1 MLLQQK
7 IAYVNLSDGSVSIQ
21 MLSEEIIRK
30 FIGGRGVNSYLL
42 YHQLP
47 AGIDPLD
54 AGSIL
59 IIGAGALTGMRGVAT
74 ARLTISGKSPE
85 SGLLGDANIGGH
97 FGAAMKKTGISYLL
111 ISGVSSKPV
120 YILVHRGK
128 VTIEDAQDLWG
139 KDTIESGELI
149 RDRYGKE
156 AQSLTI
162 GQAGERQVRFACVMH
177 GKKNAAGR
185 TGMGCLMGAKG
196 VKAVVAVGSEGELSP
211 ALPEEF
217 KASTKEL
224 YRKVND
230 EVIVDTFSNYGTA
243 HLYEIINNAIGMG
256 RAYNGLTS
264 AFPDNKDIGHEN
276 LAKHYYSRKSPCFS
290 CGVACK
296 HSYEIKEGPFAG
308 VENEGPE
315 YGIIGHFGPVLG
327 IGRLEP
333 ILKINDLINRYGLD
347 GSSTANLIACA
358 IELFQEGVI
367 NKDITQGIYLDWG
380 EEKAVIE
387 LIKKIALREGVGDLL
402 ARGARELSQIW
413 KGFSDKIS
421 WVKYLPQS
429 DPADL
434 RYMKAYALGDA
445 VATRG
450 ADHLRSRPTWEAF
463 NFPEEQLKEIYGG
476 HVSSDYLSY
485 EGKGRVVWWWES
497 YVALFDALGMCKL
510 LAFHCLP
517 GVFDFEVFAQLIKW
531 GIGLDISSQEVFEVG
546 ERITTI
552 ERMFIAREG
561 VRREDDF
568 PPERYFKPL
577 EWTEGVNEDLKNI
590 RLDRGCFNTMLD
602 EYYKLH
608 GWDIETGIPLPET
621 VGRLGLDEKPF
632 KTQDAAEVR
641 VKGAGNSGQM
651 VHSQLTINTDY

>member
-7 IAYVNLSDGSVSIQ
+7 IAYINLSDGSVSINT
-21 MLSEEIIRK
+21 LPEEVIRK

-42 YHQLP
+42 YNYLP

-54 AGSIL
+54 ARNIL
-59 IIGAGALTGMRGVAT
+59 VVGAGALTGMRGVAT
-74 ARLTISGKSPE
+74 ARVTISGKSPE
-85 SGLLGDANIGGH
+85 TGLLGDANIGGH
-97 FGAAMKKTGISYLL
+97 FGAALKKAGIGYLV
-111 ISGVSSKPV
+111 ISGASPKPV
-120 YILVHRGK
+120 YVLVHEDK
-128 VTIEDAQDLWG
+128 ITIEDAKDLWG
-139 KDTIESGELI
+139 KDTIETEELI
-149 RDRYGKE
+149 RVKYGIN

-162 GQAGERQVRFACVMH
+162 GQAGERKVRFACVMH

-196 VKAVVAVGSEGELSP
+196 VKAVVVVGDGKELTP
-211 ALPEEF
+211 AFPEEF
-217 KASTKEL
+217 KTLTREL
-224 YRKVND
+224 YQKVNS
-230 EVIVDTFSNYGTA
+230 EFIMETFKKYGTA
-243 HLYEIINNAIGMG
+243 HLYEIVNNAIGMG
-256 RAYNGLTS
+256 RAYNGLSS
-264 AFPDNKDIGHEN
+264 AFTDNEDISPEN
-276 LAKHYYSRKSPCFS
+276 LADNYYTGKSPCFS

-296 HSYEIKEGPFAG
+296 HTYKINEGPFAG

-315 YGIIGHFGPVLG
+315 YGVIGHFGPLLG
-327 IGRLEP
+327 IRRLEP

-347 GSSTANLIACA
+347 ASSTANLIACA

-367 NKDITQGIYLDWG
+367 DKETTQGIYLDWG
-380 EEKAVIE
+380 EEKAIIE
-387 LIKKIALREGVGDLL
+387 LIEKIALREGVGDLL
-402 ARGARELSQIW
+402 ARGAREVSQIW
-413 KGFSDKIS
+413 QGFADKIA
-421 WVKYLPQS
+421 WTKYLPQS

-463 NFPEEQLKEIYGG
+463 NLPEEQLQEIYGG
-476 HVSSDYLSY
+476 YVSSDYLSY
-485 EGKGRVVWWWES
+485 EGKGRVIWWWES

-517 GVFDFEVFAQLIKW
+517 GVFDFEGLSELVKW
-531 GIGLDISSQEVFEVG
+531 GMGFDLNPKEVFEVG

-552 ERMFIAREG
+552 ERMFISREG

-577 EWTEGVNEDLKNI
+577 QRTEGVAEHLKDMK
-590 RLDRGCFNTMLD
+590 LDRECFNTMLD

-608 GWDIETGIPLPET
+608 GWDIGTGIPLPET
-621 VGRLGLDEKPF
+621 LERLGINQEEQIAPR
-632 KTQDAAEVR
+632 AE
-641 VKGAGNSGQM
+641 ASPA
-651 VHSQLTINTDY
+651 

>member
-1 MLLQQK
+1 MFTAEQK
-7 IAYVNLSDGSVSIQ
+7 ISYINLSDGSISIQ
-21 MLSEEIIRK
+21 TLPEEIVRR

-42 YHQLP
+42 YQYLSP
-47 AGIDPLD
+47 EIDPLD
-54 AGSIL
+54 VRNVI

-97 FGAAMKKTGISYLL
+97 FGAALKKAGISYLVIL
-111 ISGVSSKPV
+111 SVSPKPV
-120 YILVHRGK
+120 YILVAKGK
-128 VTIEDAQDLWG
+128 VTIEDAKDLWG
-139 KDTIESGELI
+139 KDAIETGELI
-149 RDRYGKE
+149 EKRYGKE
-156 AQSLTI
+156 TQSLTI

-185 TGMGCLMGAKG
+185 CGMGCLMGSKG
-196 VKAVVAVGSEGELSP
+196 VKAIVAVGGTSELSP
-211 ALPEEF
+211 AFPEEF
-217 KASTKEL
+217 KAVTRDLYQRVNNEFIMGTFKE
-224 YRKVND
+224 
-230 EVIVDTFSNYGTA
+230 YGTA
-243 HLYEIINNAIGMG
+243 HLYEIINNTIGMG
-256 RAYNGLTS
+256 KAYNGLNS
-264 AFPDNKDIGHEN
+264 AFPGNKDIAPEN
-276 LAKHYYSRKSPCFS
+276 LAKDYYTGKSPCFS

-296 HSYEIKEGPFAG
+296 HSYKIKKGPFTG

-315 YGIIGHFGPVLG
+315 YGVIGHFGPMLG

-347 GSSTANLIACA
+347 ASSTANLIACA

-367 NKDITQGIYLDWG
+367 DKGTTQGIYLDWG
-380 EEKAVIE
+380 EERAVIE
-387 LIKKIALREGVGDLL
+387 LIEKIALREGFGDLL
-402 ARGARELSQIW
+402 ARGARELSHLW
-413 KGFSDKIS
+413 DGFSDKIS

-463 NFPEEQLKEIYGG
+463 NLPEEQLKEIYGG

-485 EGKGRVVWWWES
+485 EGKGRVIWWWES

-531 GIGLDISSQEVFEVG
+531 GMGLDLSPQEVFEVG

-561 VRREDDF
+561 VRRENDF

-577 EWTEGVNEDLKNI
+577 EWTEGVNEDLKDVK
-590 RLDRGCFNTMLD
+590 LDRECFNTMLD
-602 EYYKLH
+602 EYYQLH
-608 GWDIETGIPLPET
+608 GWDAETGIPLPET
-621 VGRLGLDEKPF
+621 IERLGLDGKELFTSKVEESF
-632 KTQDAAEVR
+632 
-641 VKGAGNSGQM
+641 AG
-651 VHSQLTINTDY
+651 